1 MEMLILIAIAV
12 ILAVANYFL
21 SSAIL
26 LWVCKIFKVEKATFR
41 SSLLIILLLIVLG
54 LLAGLLIMLLVS
66 IIGIQIIGQLLSLI
80 AGLVIFHFLLK
91 KFYQTKFWKNVAI
104 YVVLDIFIAI
114 FSLAMIIPIRY
125 FVVQPF
131 YNVGE
136 AMLPTFVDHD
146 YLLIK
151 MYDKNFQRGDV
162 VIFRYP
168 KDLSQ
173 YFIKRIVGLPG
184 EKVSFADGRIL
195 INGQVLDE
203 SQYLGTNITTPS
215 LEAPEYILAAGEYFV
230 LGDNRSA
237 SLDSRR
243 FGPISKS
250 LIIGKYWFTGLKSA
264 R

>member
-1 MEMLILIAIAV
+1 MEILFLIAIGI
-12 ILAVANYFL
+12 ILLVANFLL
-21 SSAIL
+21 SSAAL
-26 LWVCKIFKVEKATFR
+26 LWVCRIFKVEKATFR

-54 LLAGLLIMLLVS
+54 LVAGLLIMLLVS
-66 IIGIQIIGQLLSLI
+66 LVGIQIIGQLLSLI
-80 AGLVIFHFLLK
+80 AGLVIFHFLLN

-125 FVVQPF
+125 FVIQPF

-136 AMLPTFVDHD
+136 AMLPTFADHD

-184 EKVSFADGRIL
+184 EKVSCANNKIL
-195 INGQVLDE
+195 INGQILDE
-203 SQYLGTNITTPS
+203 SKYLGNVVTTPC
-215 LEAPEYILAAGEYFV
+215 LDAPEYTLAAGEYYV
-230 LGDNRSA
+230 IGDNREA

-243 FGPISKS
+243 FGPISKD
-250 LIIGKYWFTGLKSA
+250 LIIGKYWFALLKK
-264 R
+264 